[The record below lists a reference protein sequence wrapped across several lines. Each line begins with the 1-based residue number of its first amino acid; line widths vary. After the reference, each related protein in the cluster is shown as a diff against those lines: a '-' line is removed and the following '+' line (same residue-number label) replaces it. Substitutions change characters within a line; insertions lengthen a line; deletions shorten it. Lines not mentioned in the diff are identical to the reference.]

1 MYLCDALMQPLNLGL
16 LSLSP
21 SVRPSVCPPVP
32 LSVCCLS
39 AHRRPE
45 EDVRPGAPGE
55 GSVAGAGS
63 AAAVSPA
70 GRHPGRRGETEETPA
85 THPMRRC
92 Y

>member
-21 SVRPSVCPPVP
+21 SVRPSV
-32 LSVCCLS
+32 CLS